1 MNSGITVFLKESFRS
16 LGLKLGFGI
25 GLLSLLI
32 LSGLALLFFLGISIL
47 LGSLVFLLVDRPIR
61 NLRLRTRTIAS
72 GDLTQPVGVRSFGAI
87 GELASAIEEMRQ
99 KNKAITTALKKS
111 QQEYQTLFESV
122 PCYISVQDRD
132 FRLLRVNR
140 DFRRDFG
147 EKIGDHCYEVYKGRK
162 DKCPNCKVEKTF
174 QTGLIYSGEEMVTN
188 KQGETTDILVYT
200 SPIFNEDNEIV
211 SVMELSVNIT
221 ILKALEEELS
231 KSEEAYRLLFNN
243 DPSPIFVVERS
254 TFKILDGNIR
264 ALDLYRYS
272 KKELMDKTF
281 FDLVP
286 EEARPELEM
295 FFLNNQV
302 FLEKIK
308 QVRKDGMVFFV
319 NLRASQ
325 GVYLDT
331 PVFIITA
338 NDITERIQTEQQLA
352 QTSKMA
358 TLGELSAGVA
368 HELNQPLTVIKTGS
382 NFILRKVRDKQLIS
396 EEDLTTLAREMDAQ
410 VDRASRIINHLREFG
425 RKTEIHKSAIQVN
438 EAITGML
445 TVIGKQLEL
454 RKIKVVLDLEAELP
468 RILGDKNRLEQ
479 VFLNLSMNARD
490 ALEEKEG
497 ADKVIRIR
505 SFFEGPWVTIE
516 FIDNGSGIPAEIQE
530 KIFEP
535 FFSTKGVGQGTGLG
549 LSISYG
555 IIRDYQGQITV
566 ASRKG
571 EGTTFTLLF
580 PPLDEEKDLS
590 Q

>member
-140 DFRRDFG
+140 DFRKDFG

-200 SPIFNEDNEIV
+200 TPIFNEHNEIV

-272 KKELMDKTF
+272 KTELMDKTF

-338 NDITERIQTEQQLA
+338 NDITEKIQTEQQLA

-382 NFILRKVRDKQLIS
+382 NFILRKVRDKQPIS

>member
-1 MNSGITVFLKESFRS
+1 
-16 LGLKLGFGI
+16 
-25 GLLSLLI
+25 
-32 LSGLALLFFLGISIL
+32 
-47 LGSLVFLLVDRPIR
+47 
-61 NLRLRTRTIAS
+61 
-72 GDLTQPVGVRSFGAI
+72 
-87 GELASAIEEMRQ
+87 LASAIEEMRQ

-111 QQEYQTLFESV
+111 QQEFQTLFESV

-140 DFRRDFG
+140 DFRKDFG

-174 QTGLIYSGEEMVTN
+174 QTGLIYSGEETVTN
-188 KQGETTDILVYT
+188 KQGETADILVYT
-200 SPIFNEDNEIV
+200 TPIFNEHNEIV

-243 DPSPIFVVERS
+243 DPSPIFVVERA

-272 KKELMDKTF
+272 KTELMDKTF

-286 EEARPELEM
+286 EEAHPELKI
-295 FFLNNQV
+295 FFLKNQV

-382 NFILRKVRDKQLIS
+382 NFILRKVRDKQPIS
-396 EEDLTTLAREMDAQ
+396 EEDLTTLAKEMDAQ

-454 RKIKVVLDLEAELP
+454 RKIKVVLDLDAELP

-505 SFFEGPWVTIE
+505 SFFESPWVTIE
-516 FIDNGSGIPAEIQE
+516 FFDNGCGIPAEIQE

-555 IIRDYQGQITV
+555 IIRDYQGQIKV

-580 PPLDEEKDLS
+580 PPLDKEKDLS